1 MKTLDIIVPSF
12 NEEKNIS
19 DFFKEISKELTSW
32 MLIGE

>member
-19 DFFKEISKELTSW
+19 DFFKEISKELNP
-32 MLIGE
+32 GC